1 MKNSLIP
8 RIKTAC
14 LQTSSLAVSILKSC
28 LLLGPQKML
37 LPFITLALWLL
48 CFQRKPKQHAQIFF
62 LSFLLFFQIQKNLLL
77 HLGIFKTVLT
87 TLSC

>member
-28 LLLGPQKML
+28 LLLGLQKML

-62 LSFLLFFQIQKNLLL
+62 FEFSSFFSNSKEF
-77 HLGIFKTVLT
+77 TS
-87 TLSC
+87 TLRNF